1 MEEAQQG
8 GDSTESLAA
17 VTLSTL
23 TGSHLS
29 KIAAQQVN
37 GALCSPSPNSR
48 INNTCKVNQLLEA
61 MWWNPVHRREKYIGG
76 CGHKMCFNDN
86 SNKQEQSYYEISVFE
101 APWHLAL

>member
-23 TGSHLS
+23 AGSHLS
-29 KIAAQQVN
+29 QQVN
-37 GALCSPSPNSR
+37 GALSSPSPNSR
-48 INNTCKVNQLLEA
+48 INNTCKVNQLLEE
-61 MWWNPVHRREKYIGG
+61 MWWNPVHRREEYIGG
-76 CGHKMCFNDN
+76 CGHNMCFNDN
-86 SNKQEQSYYEISVFE
+86 SNKQEQSYNEISVFE